1 MSQLVRASGLD
12 VSRLL
17 ALVANSFTLGFSG
30 AVAGYMSNI
39 STVVALLTMSA
50 VAGHVAKATTR
61 VTSLLATTVSSV
73 TETASIV
80 TALGAVARNMADLA
94 AFVAFLAAAGSTIVV
109 IARTGL
115 GTLARNVSSNTAAV
129 ARLLLRSYCT
139 LAADMALAT
148 TVIASRSSLLRTVA
162 SLVRGIAAV
171 EASTTS
177 SLIFHFDSMWAKTG
191 RVILL
196 Y

>member
-30 AVAGYMSNI
+30 AVAGYMSDI

-50 VAGHVAKATTR
+50 IAGHVAKATTR
-61 VTSLLATTVSSV
+61 VASLLATTVSSV

-80 TALGAVARNMADLA
+80 AALGAIACDMADLA

-109 IARTGL
+109 IARTSL

-129 ARLLLRSYCT
+129 ARLLLGSYCT

-148 TVIASRSSLLRTVA
+148 TVIASRSSLLRTIA
-162 SLVRGIAAV
+162 SLMRGIAAV

-177 SLIFHFDSMWAKTG
+177 SLIFHF
-191 RVILL
+191 
-196 Y
+196 

>member
-39 STVVALLTMSA
+39 STYDHCYSTI
-50 VAGHVAKATTR
+50 AGHVAKATTR

-139 LAADMALAT
+139 LAA
-148 TVIASRSSLLRTVA
+148 
-162 SLVRGIAAV
+162 
-171 EASTTS
+171 
-177 SLIFHFDSMWAKTG
+177 
-191 RVILL
+191 
-196 Y
+196 